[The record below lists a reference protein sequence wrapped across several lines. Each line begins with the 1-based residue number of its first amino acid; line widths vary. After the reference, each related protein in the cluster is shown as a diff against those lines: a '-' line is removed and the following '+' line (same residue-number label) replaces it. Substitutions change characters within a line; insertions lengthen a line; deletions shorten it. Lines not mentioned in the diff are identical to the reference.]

1 MDKSTTPFGE
11 NDMWQSAHKK
21 IFELATAS
29 PAYFFVHISPH
40 LILSNSQDIVWRSN
54 NLLCVCLAYM
64 QRWLKWNTTKNTQM
78 TR

>member
-21 IFELATAS
+21 IFELAKAS

-40 LILSNSQDIVWRSN
+40 LVLSNIWDIVWWSN
-54 NLLCVCLAYM
+54 KNRNLLEEGEKI
-64 QRWLKWNTTKNTQM
+64 R
-78 TR
+78 